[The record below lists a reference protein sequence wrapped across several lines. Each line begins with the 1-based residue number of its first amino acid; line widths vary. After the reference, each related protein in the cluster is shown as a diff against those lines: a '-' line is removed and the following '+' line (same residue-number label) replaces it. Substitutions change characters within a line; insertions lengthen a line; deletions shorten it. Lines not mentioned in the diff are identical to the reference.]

1 MPDDLKG
8 KRAIVTGGSKGYGT
22 GIAGVLREKGADVW
36 ITGRDEEALK
46 NVAKELDVHAV
57 QADVTENEAWDRLM
71 KEVLG
76 SGDRIDILVNNAGG
90 GIKIGHLDEQ
100 SDAEIDESIAV
111 NLTGAIK
118 GCRRVVP
125 VMKRHKSGTIINVSS
140 ACAREAWPGWSVYS
154 AAKSGLVQFS
164 RCLYTELREH
174 GVRVTSVIP
183 SWGATD
189 FLKAAH
195 LPEFDS
201 ATANAA
207 IQPREIGDL
216 IASICTLPPH
226 LNIEDVTLWPLIQK
240 VEPL

>member
-8 KRAIVTGGSKGYGT
+8 KTAIVTGGSKGYGT
-22 GIAGVLREKGADVW
+22 GIAEVLRERGAHVW
-36 ITGRDEEALK
+36 ITGRDEAALK
-46 NVAKELDVHAV
+46 GVAEKLNVQAV
-57 QADVTENEAWDRLM
+57 QADVTDSGAWDRLR
-71 KEVLG
+71 EEILD
-76 SGDRIDILVNNAGG
+76 SGNRIDILVNNAGG
-90 GIKIGHLDEQ
+90 GVRIGPLDEQ
-100 SDAEIDESIAV
+100 SDGDIEESIAI

-125 VMKRHKSGTIINVSS
+125 IMKRQKSGTIINISS

-164 RCLYTELREH
+164 KCLYTELREH

-183 SWGATD
+183 SWGATN

-201 ATANAA
+201 ATADAA
-207 IQPREIGDL
+207 IQPRDMGDL
-216 IASICTLPPH
+216 IASICSLPPH